1 MHWIRLRREVKRS
14 IQPPTSRILEL
25 GLCFPLDKF
34 RKLSHFSYELR
45 ETSRGGNVLP
55 PLFSLW
61 LFLYTGLNQYMKASK
76 QNGSF
81 LDCSFLVLDWS
92 LLTRVSASHSGFLLS
107 IPASG
112 PLVLSSASR
121 TALNSL
127 DFQIYTQLFAQ
138 PLIFGRKFLYSGPV
152 VLPTNPFFTPQK
164 ISVFFS
170 ME

>member
-25 GLCFPLDKF
+25 GLSFPLDKF

-45 ETSRGGNVLP
+45 EISRGGNILFFS
-55 PLFSLW
+55 LFSLW
-61 LFLYTGLNQYMKASK
+61 LFLYTGLNWYMWASK
-76 QNGSF
+76 QNGYFS
-81 LDCSFLVLDWS
+81 DCSSLVLDWS
-92 LLTRVSASHSGFLLS
+92 LLPRVSASHSGFLLS

-138 PLIFGRKFLYSGPV
+138 PLIFGRKFLP
-152 VLPTNPFFTPQK
+152 L
-164 ISVFFS
+164 
-170 ME
+170 